1 MNVLI
6 TSAAAKVLLVQA
18 FQRAAAR
25 LGGRVLTT
33 DMAASC
39 AAGLFSDAHFKVKP
53 INAEGALDELLL
65 ICATNEVRLIVPTRD
80 GELAFFAQH
89 KQRFAAAGV
98 AVLVPDL
105 HRLRVCQDKRA
116 FGQAIAAHGLGALPV
131 LDQPVTRF
139 PAFVRPAEGAG
150 GRGVRRIDDAAE
162 LATVGNL
169 TDYLVHPLIVAPEYS
184 IDLLMDLDGRALQAV
199 VRERGQ
205 VVAGESRVS
214 TVVRHDRLETDTLRL
229 GEALGL
235 VGHNTVQAFDDRE
248 RGLLFIEV
256 NPRFGGASNCSIE
269 AGLQSPD
276 RLLALLDG
284 DEGARAPRAIR
295 YGLTMY
301 RYAQDVFSGG
311 AS

>member
-18 FQRAAAR
+18 FQRAAAPR
-25 LGGRVLTT
+25 GGRVLTA

-39 AAGLFSDAHFKVKP
+39 AAGLFSDAHLMVKP
-53 INAEGALDELLL
+53 INADGALEELLS
-65 ICATNEVRLIVPTRD
+65 ICASHDVGLIVPTRD
-80 GELAFFAQH
+80 GELAFFAQY
-89 KQRFAAAGV
+89 KERFEEAGV
-98 AVLVPDL
+98 AVLVPALD
-105 HRLRVCQDKRA
+105 RLRICQDKRA
-116 FGQAIAAHGLGALPV
+116 FGEAIAAHGLGAIPV

-162 LATVGNL
+162 LATVGDL

-184 IDLLMDLDGRALQAV
+184 IDLLMDFDGRALQAV
-199 VRERGQ
+199 VRERSQ

-214 TVVRHDRLETDTLRL
+214 TVVRHDRLEADTFKL
-229 GEALGL
+229 GEALG
-235 VGHNTVQAFDDRE
+235 VGHNTVQAFDDPE

-269 AGLQSPD
+269 AGLQSPE
-276 RLLALLDG
+276 RLLSLLAG
-284 DEGARAPRAIR
+284 DDGARVPRAIR

-301 RYAQDVFSGG
+301 RYAQDVFTGG